1 MSKFEFRHRIRNLR
15 KISIFKCLISF
26 WLSAARRKFE
36 NESYQYD
43 TCFQKEIDDF
53 SETRPNYSKNSKN
66 LNLSS
71 YYLHKDDAKPKS
83 YLNDRDCRRFPP
95 NISRTALFPLYFA
108 FIGSE
113 FSTFHWLELS
123 KNWFN
128 IQKWK
133 FCADS

>member
-1 MSKFEFRHRIRNLR
+1 MTHVLKR
-15 KISIFKCLISF
+15 KSMTFLKLG
-26 WLSAARRKFE
+26 LNTRK
-36 NESYQYD
+36 
-43 TCFQKEIDDF
+43 TL
-53 SETRPNYSKNSKN
+53 KN

-71 YYLHKDDAKPKS
+71 YYLHKDDAKPES

-123 KNWFN
+123 KN
-128 IQKWK
+128 
-133 FCADS
+133 